1 MRVVGVSS
9 RISSSG
15 WRVRTDKIYLVGGTC
30 AYPGMD
36 QVIQEVTGIET
47 VLPGNPLFITP
58 LGIAMNN

>member
-1 MRVVGVSS
+1 MS
-9 RISSSG
+9 
-15 WRVRTDKIYLVGGTC
+15 
-30 AYPGMD
+30 